1 MCDLVSMCSL
11 QRRELPPQVV
21 GLRPDLCELPLRLR
35 VRAPELRVG
44 LGVVVRL
51 HPLAGVLSML
61 LPGNVQ
67 VLLEPT
73 RLLEDR
79 VRQPAPTALL
89 ALVALVNVR
98 WELEHPPPRE
108 AQLCRQHAPAG
119 TKIEAG
125 IRRVFPRP
133 AARDPSRGGGRAYP
147 AEWSRRGLHD
157 GALGPRPPRAA
168 RGSAGDRRR
177 SGAQGSRAGLASAGL
192 VRGGAGR
199 RRPRS
204 RSHVR
209 RTSAGPLA

>member
-1 MCDLVSMCSL
+1 MGNLVGMRRL

-35 VRAPELRVG
+35 MRAPKLRVG
-44 LGVVVRL
+44 LGVVVHL

-67 VLLEPT
+67 VLLEPA

-89 ALVALVNVR
+89 ALVALVNMR

-108 AQLCRQHAPAG
+108 AQLGRQHSPAG
-119 TKIEAG
+119 AKIEPG

-133 AARDPSRGGGRAYP
+133 AARDTSGGGGRASA
-147 AEWSRRGLHD
+147 AEGSRRGLHD
-157 GALGPRPPRAA
+157 GALGPRPPRAT

-177 SGAQGSRAGLASAGL
+177 FGAQGPRAGLASAAL

-204 RSHVR
+204 RRHVR